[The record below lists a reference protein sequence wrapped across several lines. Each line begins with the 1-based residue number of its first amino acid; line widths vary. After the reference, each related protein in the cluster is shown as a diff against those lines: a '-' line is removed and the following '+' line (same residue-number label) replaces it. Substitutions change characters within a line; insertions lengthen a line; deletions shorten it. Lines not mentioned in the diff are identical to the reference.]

1 MNSLAPAIRS
11 SAFCAFLTC
20 LVVYPL
26 CMFGEISLTRPGLA
40 YSPAQDGAPV
50 VSDADIE
57 KQVRQTLSAQTDA
70 WNGGDIE
77 GFMDGY
83 VRSEELRFA
92 SGNSVQQGWQATLDR
107 YRKSY
112 DSREKMGQLKF
123 SDLEIRIVS
132 QEFAEVFGR
141 FHLTRDP
148 SVGDAEGLFTLLMQ
162 ETDGRWLVLHDHT
175 SAAPPEARKVLP
187 QESKN

>member
-1 MNSLAPAIRS
+1 MNRFAPAIRS
-11 SAFCAFLTC
+11 SALLTC
-20 LVVYPL
+20 MVIYLL
-26 CMFGEISLTRPGLA
+26 CVFGQISLTRPGLA
-40 YSPAQDGAPV
+40 NSSAQSEAAA

-57 KQVRQTLSAQTDA
+57 KQIRHTLSAQTDA
-70 WNGGDIE
+70 WNAGDIE

-83 VRSEELRFA
+83 VRSEKLRFA
-92 SGNSVQQGWQATLDR
+92 SGNTVQQGWQATLDR

-112 DSREKMGQLKF
+112 DSREKMGVLKF

-175 SAAPPEARKVLP
+175 SAAPPEARNVP
-187 QESKN
+187 PEESKN